1 MRADLVDMVDLVA
14 ASRYASMKLRK
25 EVTMTRHAHAIEG
38 AAAILDVET
47 EEALRSAVGAATMLG
62 SDKARALLRLS
73 DEQLGH
79 LFKVGIAQVI
89 DLAATITFGVA
100 AAATRDTKKSGAA
113 RRDSKPVARTEGASV
128 AYERRALPERQA
140 LVVDGK
146 LLSAIE
152 IRVLLGITRQA
163 LNKAV
168 ASGRIFTVDV
178 GAGQY
183 YPAFYLAGDIDRK
196 TLGKVT
202 QRLGSLPGWS
212 KWQFFTTPKASLGN
226 LTPLDALSRG
236 KVEQV
241 ERAAAA
247 FAER

>member
-1 MRADLVDMVDLVA
+1 MMIARAHTL
-14 ASRYASMKLRK
+14 
-25 EVTMTRHAHAIEG
+25 EG
-38 AAAILDVET
+38 TAVVLDVET

-62 SDKARALLRLS
+62 PDRARALLSLS

-89 DLAATITFGVA
+89 DLAGTITFGIA
-100 AAATRDTKKSGAA
+100 AAATRDRKPTAGKKRAA
-113 RRDSKPVARTEGASV
+113 GVVAD
-128 AYERRALPERQA
+128 PERQVQA
-140 LVVDGK
+140 ERRTLVADGK
-146 LLSAIE
+146 LLPAAQIWAG
-152 IRVLLGITRQA
+152 LGMTRQA
-163 LNKAV
+163 LSKAV

-178 GAGQY
+178 GAAQY

-202 QRLGSLPGWS
+202 QCLGGLPGWS

-226 LTPLDALSRG
+226 VTPLVALSRG
-236 KVEQV
+236 KVDEV
-241 ERAAAA
+241 ERAATA

>member
-1 MRADLVDMVDLVA
+1 MIARAHTL
-14 ASRYASMKLRK
+14 
-25 EVTMTRHAHAIEG
+25 EG
-38 AAAILDVET
+38 TAVILDVET

-62 SDKARALLRLS
+62 PDRARALLSLP

-89 DLAATITFGVA
+89 DLAGTITFGIA
-100 AAATRDTKKSGAA
+100 AAATRDRKPTGRKKRA
-113 RRDSKPVARTEGASV
+113 ESV
-128 AYERRALPERQA
+128 AVDPERQVQA
-140 LVVDGK
+140 ERRMLVADGK
-146 LLSAIE
+146 LLPAAQTWAG
-152 IRVLLGITRQA
+152 LGMTRQA
-163 LNKAV
+163 LSKAV

-178 GAGQY
+178 GAAQY

-202 QRLGSLPGWS
+202 QGLGGLPGWS

-226 LTPLDALSRG
+226 VTPLVALSRG
-236 KVEQV
+236 KVDEV
-241 ERAAAA
+241 ERAATA

>member
-1 MRADLVDMVDLVA
+1 MIARAHTL
-14 ASRYASMKLRK
+14 
-25 EVTMTRHAHAIEG
+25 EG
-38 AAAILDVET
+38 TAVVLDVEA

-62 SDKARALLRLS
+62 PDRARALLSLS

-89 DLAATITFGVA
+89 DLAGTITFGIA
-100 AAATRDTKKSGAA
+100 AAATRDRKPTGGKKRAA
-113 RRDSKPVARTEGASV
+113 GVAAD
-128 AYERRALPERQA
+128 PERQVQA
-140 LVVDGK
+140 ERRMLVADGK
-146 LLSAIE
+146 LLPAAQTWAG
-152 IRVLLGITRQA
+152 LGMTRQA
-163 LNKAV
+163 LSKAV

-178 GAGQY
+178 GAAQY

-202 QRLGSLPGWS
+202 QCLGGLPGWS

-226 LTPLDALSRG
+226 VTPLVALSRG
-236 KVEQV
+236 KVDEV
-241 ERAAAA
+241 ERAATA

>member
-1 MRADLVDMVDLVA
+1 MMIAR
-14 ASRYASMKLRK
+14 
-25 EVTMTRHAHAIEG
+25 AHALEG
-38 AAAILDVET
+38 TGVVLDVET

-62 SDKARALLRLS
+62 PDRARALLSLS

-89 DLAATITFGVA
+89 DLAGTITFGIA
-100 AAATRDTKKSGAA
+100 AAATRDRKATAGKKRAA
-113 RRDSKPVARTEGASV
+113 RVVAD
-128 AYERRALPERQA
+128 PERQVQA
-140 LVVDGK
+140 ERHMLVADGK
-146 LLSAIE
+146 LLPAAQTWGG
-152 IRVLLGITRQA
+152 LGMTRQA
-163 LNKAV
+163 LSKAV

-178 GAGQY
+178 GAAQY

-202 QRLGSLPGWS
+202 QCLGGLPGWS

-226 LTPLDALSRG
+226 VTPLVALSRG
-236 KVEQV
+236 KVDEV
-241 ERAAAA
+241 ERAATA